1 MAAQQIAQNTAL
13 AHSSDNITS
22 KSKDTDTNVKKLS
35 SAEIKTKLK
44 ELKELKDE
52 GLINDA
58 DFEETKKRLLAMM

>member
-1 MAAQQIAQNTAL
+1 MAQQIAQNTASG
-13 AHSSDNITS
+13 HSSDNKTS
-22 KSKDTDTNVKKLS
+22 RSKDTDSNDKKLS

-58 DFEETKKRLLAMM
+58 DFEETKKRLLSML